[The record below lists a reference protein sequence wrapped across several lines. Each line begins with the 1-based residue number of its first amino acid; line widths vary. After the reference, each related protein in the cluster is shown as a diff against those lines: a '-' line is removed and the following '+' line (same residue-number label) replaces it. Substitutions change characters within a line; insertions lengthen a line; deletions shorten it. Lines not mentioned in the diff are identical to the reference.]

1 GLLVWKTGSSRSN
14 RRDSPCQVST
24 GSSIRLVIFFAS
36 DVGEISQ
43 SIGVITERSPEYL
56 VTHGQESPIFRND
69 ICVSKGVMNGRV
81 EGSYL
86 TDHSAIAL
94 RCLRSLSVRV
104 DRWVRGRSSAPVV
117 EHSTP
122 TILGHISYDLSAAIG
137 VTIKMPT

>member
-86 TDHSAIAL
+86 TDHSAVTL
-94 RCLRSLSVRV
+94 GRRLSLSVRIGQ
-104 DRWVRGRSSAPVV
+104 RICGGSATPVV

-122 TILGHISYDLSAAIG
+122 TILGHVSYDL
-137 VTIKMPT
+137 